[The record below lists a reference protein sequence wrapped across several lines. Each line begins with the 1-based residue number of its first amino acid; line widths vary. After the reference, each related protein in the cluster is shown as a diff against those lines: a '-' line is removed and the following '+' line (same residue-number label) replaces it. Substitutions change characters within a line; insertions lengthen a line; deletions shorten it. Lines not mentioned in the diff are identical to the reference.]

1 MLRLSAVERHVQF
14 LVMDFSR
21 QSHVQQIPVSLKPHS
36 SEQRILGDVKH
47 ISHIRC
53 TSAYRALELCGAL
66 ERSELKRAQ

>member
-14 LVMDFSR
+14 LVKDFSR

-47 ISHIRC
+47 ISHIR
-53 TSAYRALELCGAL
+53 
-66 ERSELKRAQ
+66 